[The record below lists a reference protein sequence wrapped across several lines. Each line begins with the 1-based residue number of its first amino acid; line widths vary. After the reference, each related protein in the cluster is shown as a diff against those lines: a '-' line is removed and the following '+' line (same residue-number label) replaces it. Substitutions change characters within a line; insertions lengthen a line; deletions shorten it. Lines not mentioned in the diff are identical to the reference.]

1 MKEEKSAI
9 ERIKELEE
17 RIKVLEKE
25 KESAARPWKTSDM
38 KKLADLCR
46 ATEKIT
52 PISAPQCS
60 VCGMTFEGTMGYVC
74 YNQGCPSKIS
84 CFRL

>member
-1 MKEEKSAI
+1 MTEKTAI

-17 RIKVLEKE
+17 RIKVLEEE

-38 KKLADLCR
+38 KDLLDLAR
-46 ATEKIT
+46 ATEKIN
-52 PISAPQCS
+52 PIPAPRCS
-60 VCGMTFEGTMGYVC
+60 VCGLSFEGTTGYVC

-84 CFRL
+84 CFRS

>member
-1 MKEEKSAI
+1 MEEKSAF

-17 RIKVLEKE
+17 RIKVLEEE

-38 KKLADLCR
+38 KDLLDLAR
-46 ATEKIT
+46 ATEKIN
-52 PISAPQCS
+52 PIPAPRCS
-60 VCGMTFEGTMGYVC
+60 VCGLTFEGTTGYVC

-84 CFRL
+84 CFRS